1 MMMIALKSA
10 SRTAR
15 QVVTG
20 LHDLVQLLRWA
31 HRSRDRRF
39 AVTSSSVTLPDF

>member
-1 MMMIALKSA
+1 MMFAIKSA

-31 HRSRDRRF
+31 HRSRERQF
-39 AVTSSSVTLPDF
+39 AITSSSVTLPDF

>member
-1 MMMIALKSA
+1 MMIVIKSA

-20 LHDLVQLLRWA
+20 LHDLVQLFRWA

-39 AVTSSSVTLPDF
+39 AITSSSVTLPDF